1 MSRSLMVQIAL
12 DLFMAC
18 IGTVVFVSAFNYE
31 VDWAMWLTIAFGL
44 MIMGTSALAVALDVS
59 RALIQVKIDVY
70 ETVGAVLIEE
80 RRIAR
85 GEISRKHMDNSDQ
98 LL

>member
-1 MSRSLMVQIAL
+1 MSRALMLQLAL

-18 IGTVVFVSAFNYE
+18 TGTVVFVSAFNYE

-44 MIMGTSALAVALDVS
+44 LIMAASALSVAIDVS

-70 ETVGAVLIEE
+70 ETVWAALIDE